1 MFENNIIDNISIVY
15 IIISS
20 SIISCI
26 ICVFCRKY
34 YRDNINRE
42 FDRNNRLDNIYGEL
56 EYRRMDREK
65 TKKIKS
71 EIKKL
76 IDKKNINPDI
86 TLNEARLEIINEDN
100 EYREQLLQNKDIKD
114 LYDA

>member
-1 MFENNIIDNISIVY
+1 MFENNIIDNISVY
-15 IIISS
+15 IIIST
-20 SIISCI
+20 SIFSCI
-26 ICVFCRKY
+26 IYVICRKY
-34 YRDNINRE
+34 HRDNINRE
-42 FDRNNRLDNIYGEL
+42 FDINNRVDNIYGEL

-76 IDKKNINPDI
+76 IDKKNINPNI

-100 EYREQLLQNKDIKD
+100 DYKEKLLQNKDIKD

>member
-1 MFENNIIDNISIVY
+1 MFENNIIDNISVY
-15 IIISS
+15 IIISA
-20 SIISCI
+20 SIFSLI
-26 ICVFCRKY
+26 IYVICRKY
-34 YRDNINRE
+34 HTNNINRE
-42 FDRNNRLDNIYGEL
+42 FDINNRVDNIYGEL

-76 IDKKNINPDI
+76 IDKKNINPNI

-100 EYREQLLQNKDIKD
+100 DYKEKLLENKDIKD